1 MRSRTRAFCAHLSAI
16 SDNPPP
22 PLFPVLSTYAFFL
35 FFFVGFEGKGILR
48 FVGLHPEKQKPR
60 LGIELLNEGL
70 GKHNG
75 TTGGFKY
82 FKCPKKQGVIVAK
95 SKVTFVA
102 GGGNADADADAGAGA
117 EGAGEFGFGDND
129 EEEDFGGFGDAP
141 DEEEETVDPLPEG
154 GEPQKKRKSSFF
166 GGGSTMK
173 SSTSSSSM
181 GSKGNTMSSK
191 DLKKALKA
199 EAQEAKKREKDAKK
213 ALAAAKKAHK
223 KSKKSKGV
231 TLAEDV
237 GLEPLK
243 IATVVGKAR
252 LTLPLPKPLENL
264 QSILVER
271 SGSRM
276 MRHQPKKTAVM
287 EVLMFD
293 SSTHQVVMKSPK
305 VKGDTYIPLT
315 EIREIRYGPGVIDTK
330 GFTLSSD
337 FVHIDPDLAFVIMY
351 GTHFHLHQMC
361 YCAETQEQF
370 EAWTVGLERLLPE
383 SSPELYTDDLNL
395 QRWLTAT
402 YRETSLSDG
411 EPGVSLKDMKVI
423 MRAFSVK
430 TDNKTTKD
438 MFDRISQG
446 EPIFEFDGFVDMY
459 RAYTNSPAFNAQFG
473 HIADAKGSVK
483 ARTMSE
489 FFNKVGM
496 SDMSAARCK
505 DVVARFTGKDGKFSL
520 LNLMYFLHSKEN
532 DIGNPKYHDFHQDMS
547 KPLAHYF
554 ISSSHNTYLLG
565 DQFKSE
571 SSIEAYISPLRENCR
586 CVEIDTWDGPNQQ
599 PIVYHGYTLTSKIL
613 FTEVIRACY
622 HHMFWQSL
630 YPVIISSENHCNV
643 QQQEVMATVL
653 KSYFGDALVSHPIP
667 GSSAHA
673 YPSPDQLKGRIIFKH
688 KKLAAGQT
696 EIELKDKK
704 SEDLSESLMNGYLMV
719 EDEVDGK
726 WQSHYF
732 VMTDELLFFSEPQDP
747 DVEDESDVH
756 HHSQAID
763 SMELHEREAW
773 FHGTVEGGRSVANK
787 RIKTYVVAN
796 LLPEETPASGAFLI
810 RASDRTPGEF
820 SLGFWI
826 QDTQSVQNVS
836 IKISESG
843 KYFMLPQVQFDNIF
857 QLVEY
862 YKIEPLKGPF
872 GEQILTFPVPQ
883 PPDYLDEPWYKGKL
897 TRSEAEDLVGR
908 ISADGCFLV
917 RESDKGSADAKFA
930 VTFKAEGKT
939 KHCRI
944 IKDGPTYAM
953 GDAEFKSLNSLV
965 NNYSKQALYRKVK
978 LRYPITD
985 SLLSRNASHGGPA
998 DEEEL
1003 YTSQDLYAT
1012 PDSIAQGAATQ
1023 RSIACKTLYAYKA
1036 KNDDELS
1043 FAKGVVILNV
1053 VQGDS
1058 AWWRGDYNKG
1068 VCLRFPSNYAEVIQM
1083 ERMGEGEKSDGDNI
1097 LGDLEQGRFS
1107 MKSLELTK
1115 VPGIAEYPN
1124 MAMFQGDAGS
1134 TPLKV
1139 AARDETDL
1147 RLWMDAL
1154 SHAKETAAQ
1163 SKKRGSNKGKEG
1175 SKKHKTMK
1183 IAQTLSDLIYYVHSV
1198 SFSSFAKAKSNPY
1211 QTMSSFAESKAM
1223 GLASELG
1230 EQAMEWNKYNFRQV
1244 SRIYPAG
1251 KRVNSSNYDPQS
1263 LWNCGCQLVALNY
1276 QTGDLP
1282 MWLNRGKFDANGSS
1296 GFLEKPRALLQAS
1309 FDPFVA
1315 KTYAEYTDTCFL
1327 KVKIVSGRHLVD
1339 IDSGLISPVV
1349 ELSISGL
1356 ETDNTKVRTAEIESN
1371 GLNPSFGEEYEFQ
1384 VTMPEMACLGITV
1397 YNVDMFGDPAPI
1409 GQRFI
1414 SIGSKMNPGLRPG
1427 YRSVQLRNKFGFPLE
1442 LASVLLYL
1450 EVRYGTLDT
1459 DRQSKLEKMR
1469 HLCLERDKLVE
1480 SVVANA
1486 RQGKSNPADQRIL
1499 SDLNSQIADIER
1511 TMESEM

>member
-1 MRSRTRAFCAHLSAI
+1 MRINILYFPHSAT
-16 SDNPPP
+16 
-22 PLFPVLSTYAFFL
+22 L
-35 FFFVGFEGKGILR
+35 GFEGKGILK

-60 LGIELLNEGL
+60 LGVELLTKGL

-95 SKVTFVA
+95 SKVTLLA
-102 GGGNADADADAGAGA
+102 TEGDAADN
-117 EGAGEFGFGDND
+117 EGFGFGGDGAEA
-129 EEEDFGGFGDAP
+129 EEEFGGFGSV
-141 DEEEETVDPLPEG
+141 EEEEEEPVQPLPQS
-154 GEPQKKRKSSFF
+154 PSRRKSSFF
-166 GGGSTMK
+166 GGGSSMK
-173 SSTSSSSM
+173 SSSSSSSL
-181 GSKGNTMSSK
+181 GSAGSTMSAK
-191 DLKKALKA
+191 DRKKALKA
-199 EAQEAKKREKDAKK
+199 EAAEAKKREKEAKK

-223 KSKKSKGV
+223 KSKKTKSV
-231 TLAEDV
+231 VLAEDL
-237 GLEPLK
+237 GLESLK
-243 IATVVGKAR
+243 IPTKAGKER
-252 LTLPLPKPLENL
+252 LTAPLPRSMDEMMNVL
-264 QSILVER
+264 QER
-271 SGSRM
+271 SGTRM
-276 MRHQPKKTAVM
+276 MRHFPKKLSVL

-293 SSTHQVVMKSPK
+293 SSTHQVIMKSPK
-305 VKGDTYIPLT
+305 VKGDTFIPMT
-315 EIREIRYGPGVIDTK
+315 EIREVRYGPGVMDTK
-330 GFTLSSD
+330 GFALSDD
-337 FVHIDPDLAFVIMY
+337 FVHIDPNLAFVILY

-361 YCAETQEQF
+361 YCAETVEQYQ
-370 EAWTVGLERLLPE
+370 AWTVGLERLLPT
-383 SSPELYTDDLNL
+383 SSPELYTDDLTL
-395 QRWLTAT
+395 QRWLTST

-446 EPIFEFDGFVDMY
+446 QPIFEFEGFVDMY
-459 RAYTNSPAFNAQFG
+459 RAYTNSPAFNKQFG
-473 HIADAKGSVK
+473 NIADAKGSVK
-483 ARTMSE
+483 ARAMSE
-489 FFNKVGM
+489 YFNKFGM

-505 DVVARFTGKDGKFSL
+505 DVVARFKGKDGKFSL
-520 LNLMYFLHSKEN
+520 LNLMYFLHAKEN
-532 DIGNPKYHDFHQDMS
+532 DIANPKYHDFHQDMT

-571 SSIEAYISPLRENCR
+571 SSIEAYISALRENCR
-586 CVEIDTWDGPNQQ
+586 CVEIDTWDGPNGQ

-613 FTEVIRACY
+613 FTEVIRAMY
-622 HHMFWQSL
+622 HHMFWQTL

-653 KSYFGDALVSHPIP
+653 KSYFGDALVHHPIP
-667 GSSAHA
+667 GSSAHS
-673 YPSPDQLKGRIIFKH
+673 YPSPDELRGRIILKH

-732 VMTDELLFFSEPQDP
+732 VMTDELMFFSEPQDP
-747 DVEDESDVH
+747 DAADREDESDVH
-756 HHSQAID
+756 HHHQEID
-763 SMELHEREAW
+763 SMELHEREPW
-773 FHGTVEGGRSVANK
+773 YHGSVEGGRSVANK
-787 RIKTYVVAN
+787 RIKVFVVQDLIPN
-796 LLPEETPASGAFLI
+796 DVPASGAFLI

-836 IKISESG
+836 IKISEAG
-843 KYFMLPQVQFDNIF
+843 KFFMLPQVQFDNIF

-872 GEQILTFPVPQ
+872 GEQNLTHPVPQ
-883 PPDYLDEPWYKGKL
+883 PPDYLDQPWYKGKL
-897 TRSEAEDLVGR
+897 TRPEAEDLVAR

-917 RESDKGSADAKFA
+917 RESDKGSAEAKFA

-944 IKDGPTYAM
+944 VKDGPTYSM
-953 GDAEFKSLNSLV
+953 GDAEFKSLADLV

-985 SLLSRNASHGGPA
+985 ALLQRNASHSNP
-998 DEEEL
+998 DEDEDL

-1012 PDSIAQGAATQ
+1012 PDAIAAGASQQ

-1036 KNDDELS
+1036 KSSDELS

-1053 VQGDS
+1053 IQGDS
-1058 AWWRGDYNKG
+1058 AWWRGDYGKG
-1068 VCLRFPSNYAEVIQM
+1068 TCLRFPSNYVEVIQM
-1083 ERMGEGEKSDGDNI
+1083 ETMGEGAKSDGDNI
-1097 LGDLEQGRFS
+1097 LGDLEQGRYEV
-1107 MKSLELTK
+1107 KTLELTK
-1115 VPGIAEYPN
+1115 VPGITDFPN
-1124 MAMFQGDAGS
+1124 MAMFQGETGTKA
-1134 TPLKV
+1134 LKV
-1139 AARDETDL
+1139 AAKDETDL
-1147 RLWMDAL
+1147 RLWVDAL
-1154 SHAKETAAQ
+1154 SHAKETVAAA
-1163 SKKRGSNKGKEG
+1163 KKKSSMKGKDG
-1175 SKKHKTMK
+1175 GKKHKTMK
-1183 IAQTLSDLIYYVHSV
+1183 LAQTLSDLVYYVQSV
-1198 SFSSFAKAKSNPY
+1198 SFNDFTSAKGNPY
-1211 QTMSSFAESKAM
+1211 QTMSSFAEQKAM

-1230 EQAMEWNKYNFRQV
+1230 EQAVEWNKYNFRQV

-1282 MWLNRGKFDANGSS
+1282 MWLNRGKFDSNGES
-1296 GFLEKPRALLQAS
+1296 GMLEKPRALLQAS

-1327 KVKIVSGRHLVD
+1327 KIKIVSGRHLAD

-1356 ETDNTKVRTAEIESN
+1356 ETDNTKVRTTEVESN
-1371 GLNPSFGEEYEFQ
+1371 GLNPAFGEEYEFQ
-1384 VTMPEMACLGITV
+1384 VTMPEMACLGIIA

-1414 SIGSKMNPGLRPG
+1414 SIGTKMNPGLRTG
-1427 YRSVQLRNKFGFPLE
+1427 FRSVQLRNKFGFPLE
-1442 LASVLLYL
+1442 LASILLYI

-1480 SVVANA
+1480 AVVANA

-1499 SDLNSQIADIER
+1499 SDLNTQIAGIER
-1511 TMESEM
+1511 TMESDL